1 MNAIIEPEKGM
12 LPQLEPQK
20 YYGKYAGI
28 VMCNT
33 VDDLEL
39 KDRENHLGEIII
51 QVPGILED
59 SDSGQQPIEVIAK
72 PCFSP
77 GFFFVPE
84 NESHVWVEFIAGDI
98 DNPIWTGS
106 WYPVTN
112 VPKTFD
118 DQDPNE
124 LQKIFR
130 TAAGHVIQLD
140 STEDDEKI
148 VIHHKSETAITIDND
163 GNVVIE
169 HHGGARLELKDETVV
184 EITSDTI
191 NLIGEIT
198 LDGDVHVTGN
208 TDVAGTMDIEG
219 DTGITGDL
227 SVGSGPSTTISGNSI
242 TGA

>member
-1 MNAIIEPEKGM
+1 MNTVLEQTNNLLQQPEPRR
-12 LPQLEPQK
+12 

-28 VMCNT
+28 VKKNK
-33 VDDLEL
+33 VADLEL
-39 KDRENHLGEIII
+39 EERENHIGEIIV

-59 SDSGQQPIEVIAK
+59 ADDGQQPIEVIAK

-84 NESHVWVEFIAGDI
+84 AESHVWVEFIAGNI
-98 DNPIWTGS
+98 DHPIWTGS
-106 WYPVTN
+106 WYPVEM

-118 DQDPNE
+118 DQEPNE
-124 LQKIFR
+124 LQKIYR

-148 VIHHKSETAITIDND
+148 VIFHKTKTAITIDKN
-163 GNVVIE
+163 GNVLIE
-169 HHGGARLELKDETVV
+169 HIGGAKLELKDDTIV

-198 LDGDVHVTGN
+198 LDGDVHVTGA
-208 TDVAGTMDIEG
+208 TDIQGVTEIKDDLIVGEG
-219 DTGITGDL
+219 
-227 SVGSGPSTTISGNSI
+227 PKTTISGNEI
-242 TGA
+242 TGG

>member
-1 MNAIIEPEKGM
+1 MNAV
-12 LPQLEPQK
+12 LEPNRNPLQQPEPRR

-28 VMCNT
+28 VKKNT
-33 VDDLEL
+33 LEDLEL
-39 KDRENHLGEIII
+39 DSRENHIGEIIV

-59 SDSGQQPIEVIAK
+59 ADDGQQPIEVIAK

-84 NESHVWVEFIAGDI
+84 PESHVWVEFIAGDI
-98 DNPIWTGS
+98 DHPLWTGS
-106 WYPVTN
+106 WYPVDM

-124 LQKIFR
+124 LQKIYR

-140 STEDDEKI
+140 STEDNEKI
-148 VIHHKSETAITIDND
+148 VIFHKSKTAITIDND

-169 HHGGARLELKDETVV
+169 HKGGAKLELKDDTVV

-191 NLIGEIT
+191 KMIGDFTVE
-198 LDGDVHVTGN
+198 GDVH
-208 TDVAGTMDIEG
+208 
-219 DTGITGDL
+219 ITGATDIQGATEIRGDL
-227 SVGSGPSTTISGNSI
+227 TVGEGTTTTISGNEI